1 MEDLS
6 LLIDLHRDA
15 LRQGPG
21 GDQQTRLA
29 IEMSGLRGRTD
40 LHIADLGCGTG
51 ASTLVLARELDA
63 TITAVDFI
71 PEFITELG
79 IRAQQAGLEAS
90 IRPWSG
96 AMESLTF
103 PESSLD
109 AIWAEGS
116 IYNMGFTAGIQCWR
130 RFLKPG
136 GVLAVSE
143 LTWLTSNRPAELSEH
158 WMREYPEVATA
169 SSKMATLETS
179 GYTPIGYFVLPAE
192 SWLDHYYRPMQ
203 ARFEAFLDRHQHSS
217 AAKAIVD
224 AELREISLYERYSEY
239 FSYGYY
245 LAKRIA

>member
-79 IRAQQAGLEAS
+79 IRAQQAGLEAF

-116 IYNMGFTAGIQCWR
+116 IYNMGFTAGR
-130 RFLKPG
+130 
-136 GVLAVSE
+136 
-143 LTWLTSNRPAELSEH
+143 AE
-158 WMREYPEVATA
+158 
-169 SSKMATLETS
+169 
-179 GYTPIGYFVLPAE
+179 
-192 SWLDHYYRPMQ
+192 
-203 ARFEAFLDRHQHSS
+203 
-217 AAKAIVD
+217 
-224 AELREISLYERYSEY
+224 
-239 FSYGYY
+239 
-245 LAKRIA
+245 